1 MRNLTLLT
9 DLYQLTMMNGYFKE
23 GKKEQITVFDVFFRQ
38 NNMITYSVC
47 AGLEQVVDYLLNL
60 KFGEEEIEY
69 LKSLNLFEDGFIDYL
84 KDFKFTGDVY
94 AVPEGTV
101 VFPGEPILTVKAPV
115 MQAQLVETAI
125 LNMINHQTLIA
136 TKAAKICYA
145 AQGDNVMEFGLRR
158 AQGPDAGIYGARASI
173 IGGCGSTSNVLAGK
187 MFNVKVSGTHA
198 HSWVM
203 NFPSE
208 YEAFKAYADTYP
220 DATLLL
226 VDTYDTLK
234 SGVPNAIRVFKELK
248 AKGHKPVGIRL
259 DSGDLA
265 YLTKQARKMLDEAG
279 FPDTI
284 ICASGDMDEY
294 SVTSLKG
301 QGAKINSWG
310 IGTKLITSADMPA
323 LGGVYKLSAVFDD
336 EGNEIP
342 KIKISDNSAKITN
355 PGFKG
360 IYRIFDKATGKAEAD
375 LIHLRSEEIDFSK
388 PITLFHPIETWKK
401 TTYTDYTVCQL
412 TTKVIENGKLVKP
425 LPTLPEIVEN
435 AKKSL
440 SGFWDEYR
448 RLDKPHL
455 YKVDLSDGLYELK
468 KNMLKSIRES

>member
-1 MRNLTLLT
+1 
-9 DLYQLTMMNGYFKE
+9 
-23 GKKEQITVFDVFFRQ
+23 
-38 NNMITYSVC
+38 
-47 AGLEQVVDYLLNL
+47 
-60 KFGEEEIEY
+60 
-69 LKSLNLFEDGFIDYL
+69 
-84 KDFKFTGDVY
+84 
-94 AVPEGTV
+94 
-101 VFPGEPILTVKAPV
+101 
-115 MQAQLVETAI
+115 
-125 LNMINHQTLIA
+125 
-136 TKAAKICYA
+136 
-145 AQGDNVMEFGLRR
+145 
-158 AQGPDAGIYGARASI
+158 
-173 IGGCGSTSNVLAGK
+173 
-187 MFNVKVSGTHA
+187 
-198 HSWVM
+198 
-203 NFPSE
+203 
-208 YEAFKAYADTYP
+208 
-220 DATLLL
+220 
-226 VDTYDTLK
+226 
-234 SGVPNAIRVFKELK
+234 
-248 AKGHKPVGIRL
+248 
-259 DSGDLA
+259 
-265 YLTKQARKMLDEAG
+265 
-279 FPDTI
+279 
-284 ICASGDMDEY
+284 
-294 SVTSLKG
+294 
-301 QGAKINSWG
+301 
-310 IGTKLITSADMPA
+310 MPA